1 MFKHVEL
8 MRKVAI
14 KIMHKTFGG
23 KSKEANEAIY
33 DAYPLK
39 DLIRLLCFEDADE
52 ARTACQHYNI
62 TVKNMKVKTS
72 RGTNVE
78 EIIFWKQTTFRE
90 PKDPEKGT
98 LIPLSPRKMVKNI
111 ESKLG
116 GATRLAVCRGE
127 VSGEGAFLTNISPRK
142 GARYSSP
149 QAAVDNSALAE
160 ERAVVLRSM
169 QQREEERRQIDVIK
183 SKEEEDVRLREEEL
197 MRDKAEQQQLAEATR
212 IRNIETQERQQ
223 LELQRQQEKEEQE
236 RILREQQK
244 QELEQRRLE
253 MERESARK
261 KAEEEQKRKLELERQ
276 EVLRREQERKL
287 REKEEQRR
295 REAEDQ
301 RRQDEMAKRLQAEAE
316 VKRVRQAEEAKRLAE
331 LRHREE
337 EERKRRDTLVR
348 REEFEWRKK
357 IDVARKHLL
366 WLRWELQLPR
376 HLRMMEPIEASLRR
390 IDPTVKSGALVE
402 AFANRVALPSN
413 SSLAYQP
420 SKERRID
427 VRRVV
432 ERILG
437 QEPDEINLAS
447 SVAMHGAYGAL
458 NNDSAN
464 SRGNEKTTL
473 LFKIAVVLPVSTNDH
488 VQSLCN
494 LIRTWIDSRLEY
506 DLIRS
511 EYSGDCE
518 IRVVTVDG
526 TLDENL
532 ETCDAVMAVI
542 CPPWSRPNDGMSTVS
557 ESLADMAFRI
567 GNSVPRTVLVLGEGF
582 EQSFIEIRTRSI
594 ADIFL
599 GSFDSVSVSSNTDLT
614 EEATE
619 DALLS
624 SCETLTSML
633 VKATLL
639 RLERISVGRLALKCI
654 SDVIWQDRLLE
665 RRDDILE
672 HARATLHCMVDEFES
687 LRSDCK
693 TDWQWPAA
701 DFAVDGSTI
710 PDYFGAGEDLPLDW
724 ISSLSRAELGSAVST
739 ILSALAGPL
748 PEVVERLILGAPYDV
763 KQKIES
769 LLDRRLFRRCLQSA
783 LLWNESNQAK
793 QAKYFLY
800 LPTGVLEDTVRST
813 VVRLQERFVGLLE
826 PSVTDT
832 LADNQTFGSDRTI
845 KSPPSQMPLVPTR
858 AWENSSVLP
867 ISKRPR
873 SEPSDPIVDRSLDT
887 RRQETTPPKRR
898 RRDLQTSFQPYS
910 RDQEESLAFSRK
922 LDALLS
928 GSNVQDMMIGDETLS
943 ALLRGAPRLARPTKG
958 YLNN

>member
-8 MRKVAI
+8 MRKVAF

-72 RGTNVE
+72 RGTSVE
-78 EIIFWKQTTFRE
+78 EIIFWKQTAFRE

-98 LIPLSPRKMVKNI
+98 LIPLSPRKMLKNI

-142 GARYSSP
+142 GATFSSP
-149 QAAVDNSALAE
+149 QAAADNSTLAE
-160 ERAVVLRSM
+160 ERAAALRSM
-169 QQREEERRQIDVIK
+169 QQREQDRRQRDVMK
-183 SKEEEDVRLREEEL
+183 SKEEEDERLREEES
-197 MRDKAEQQQLAEATR
+197 MRDNAEQQQLVEAAR
-212 IRNIETQERQQ
+212 MRKIETQEKQQ
-223 LELQRQQEKEEQE
+223 LELQRQQEREEQD

-244 QELEQRRLE
+244 LELEHRRLE

-276 EVLRREQERKL
+276 EAVRRKKERMIREQ
-287 REKEEQRR
+287 EEQRR
-295 REAEDQ
+295 RDEENK
-301 RRQDEMAKRLQAEAE
+301 RRQEEMAKRLQAEEE
-316 VKRVRQAEEAKRLAE
+316 VRRVRQAEEARRLAE

-337 EERKRRDTLVR
+337 EERKRRDAEVR
-348 REEFEWRKK
+348 REELEWRAK
-357 IDVARKHLL
+357 IDAARKHLL
-366 WLRWELQLPR
+366 WLRWEQELPW

-390 IDPTVKSGALVE
+390 IDPTIKLGLLVE
-402 AFANRVALPSN
+402 AFADRVALLPD
-413 SSLAYQP
+413 SSLAQQG
-420 SKERRID
+420 KEHRTD

-432 ERILG
+432 ERLLG
-437 QEPDEINLAS
+437 QEPDKKIDFAS
-447 SVAMHGAYGAL
+447 LVAKRTDDY
-458 NNDSAN
+458 AN

-473 LFKIAVVLPVSTNDH
+473 LFKIAVVLPVSTNEH

-494 LIRTWIDSRLEY
+494 LIHTWIDSRLDY
-506 DLIRS
+506 DIIRS
-511 EYSGDCE
+511 EQSGDSE

-526 TLDENL
+526 TFDENL
-532 ETCDAVMAVI
+532 DTCDAVMAVI
-542 CPPWSRPNDGMSTVS
+542 CPPWSRSNAGMSSVS
-557 ESLADMAFRI
+557 DSLSNMASRI
-567 GNSVPRTVLVLGEGF
+567 GNSVPRTVLILGEDF
-582 EQSFIEIRTRSI
+582 EPSFIESRTLSI
-594 ADIFL
+594 VDIFL
-599 GSFDSVSVSSNTDLT
+599 GSFGSISISSNTDLT

-619 DALLS
+619 GALLS

-633 VKATLL
+633 VNEIPLG
-639 RLERISVGRLALKCI
+639 LERISVGRLALKCI
-654 SDVIWQDRLLE
+654 SDLIWQDRLLE

-672 HARATLHCMVDEFES
+672 HARAGLHCMVDEFES

-693 TDWQWPAA
+693 SDWQWPAA
-701 DFAVDGSTI
+701 DFAIDGSTI
-710 PDYFGAGEDLPLDW
+710 PDYFGMGEGLPLDW
-724 ISSLSRAELGSAVST
+724 ISSLSRAELSPAVST

-763 KQKIES
+763 KQKVES

-800 LPTGVLEDTVRST
+800 LPRGVLEDTVRST

-832 LADNQTFGSDRTI
+832 VADNHTFGSDRTI
-845 KSPPSQMPLVPTR
+845 EGSPLRLPLVPTR
-858 AWENSSVLP
+858 AWEDTAVLS

-873 SEPSDPIVDRSLDT
+873 SELSNPIGNRSLET
-887 RRQETTPPKRR
+887 HRQETTTPKRR
-898 RRDLQTSFQPYS
+898 RRDLQSSFQPYS
-910 RDQEESLAFSRK
+910 RDQEESSAFSRK

-928 GSNVQDMMIGDETLS
+928 GSNVQDMMVGDETLS
-943 ALLRGAPRLARPTKG
+943 ALLRGAPSLVRPTKD
-958 YLNN
+958 YLS